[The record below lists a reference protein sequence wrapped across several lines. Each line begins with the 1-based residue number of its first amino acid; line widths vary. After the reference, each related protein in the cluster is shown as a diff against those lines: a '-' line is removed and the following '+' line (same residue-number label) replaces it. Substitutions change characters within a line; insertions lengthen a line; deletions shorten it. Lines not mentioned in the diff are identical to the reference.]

1 MWREAKVPQQKFSSA
16 RLIIGR
22 LFFCS
27 FLVPGERAVHRD
39 HLELIQCVWC
49 AKWYVVRVSSA
60 DLRRHRDGLLAQD
73 AFPYVPADLRELLI
87 TATCPDC
94 WDRLCVDPIAHPTAY
109 S

>member
-1 MWREAKVPQQKFSSA
+1 MWREGKSPATEVLQRPPDYRA
-16 RLIIGR
+16 V
-22 LFFCS
+22 FFCS

-49 AKWYVVRVSSA
+49 AKWYVIRVSSA

-73 AFPYVPADLRELLI
+73 AFPYLPADLRELLI

-94 WDRLCVDPIAHPTAY
+94 WDRLCVDPVAHPTAY